1 MCADTPVIELYDT
14 TLRDGTQAEGFVL
27 TPEDKLK
34 VARQLDRLGVSYIEG
49 GWPGSNPRD
58 QEFFERAG
66 ELKLENAVL
75 VAFGSTHHAKRT
87 PDSDPNLAA
96 LVAAPA
102 PVCALVG
109 KAWSK
114 HVTAQLGIELERNL
128 EIIADSVAYM
138 KKAGRRVFFDAEH
151 FFDGLDQDADYAMAV
166 LTAAA
171 EAGAEAL
178 VLCDTNGGSLPAW
191 ISQGVERVAQA
202 HPGVTIGIHC
212 HNDGDLATANT
223 LAAVAAGAR
232 QVQGTTGGMGE
243 RCGNA
248 DLCAIVPTLQLKL
261 GYQCLSEERLRRLTD
276 TARFIREQANQSPS
290 SFAPYVGTSAFSHK
304 GGLHISAVE
313 KDPALYEHI
322 TPALVGNNRRY
333 LLSDLAGRAALLKK
347 LSGWGFD
354 LAQDDPRLKEMLD
367 ELKDREGEG
376 YAYEA
381 AEASLEL
388 LVNRRLGGRPS
399 HFFDLLGFRVADYKE
414 SEAKPPSSEATVRVR
429 VEGMEEHTA
438 ALGDGPVNAL
448 DRAIRK
454 ALSRFYPALNTM
466 KLVDYKVRVL
476 AGSAGTEAR
485 VRVLVESSDGEGS
498 WGTVGVSFDVLEAS
512 WQALGD
518 SIRYKLFKTLQGS

>member
-1 MCADTPVIELYDT
+1 MPGNAPVIELYDT

-66 ELKLENAVL
+66 ELHLENSVL

-87 PDSDPNLAA
+87 PENDPNLAA
-96 LVAAPA
+96 LLAAPA
-102 PVCALVG
+102 PVCTLVG
-109 KAWSK
+109 KAWAK

-128 EIIADSVAYM
+128 RIIADSVAFI
-138 KKAGRRVFFDAEH
+138 KQAGRRVFFDAEH
-151 FFDGLDQDADYAMAV
+151 FFDGLNQDGEYALAV
-166 LTAAA
+166 LAAAA

-191 ISQGVERVAQA
+191 ISEGVGRVAA
-202 HPGVTIGIHC
+202 AYPGLCIGIHC
-212 HNDGDLATANT
+212 HNDGDLATANS

-248 DLCAIVPTLQLKL
+248 NLCAIAPTLELKL
-261 GYQCLSEERLRRLTD
+261 GYSCLPEDHLRRLTE
-276 TARFIREQANQSPS
+276 TARFIREQANQPPA

-347 LSGWGFD
+347 LADWGFN
-354 LAQDDPRLKEMLD
+354 LAPDDPNIKQLLD
-367 ELKDREGEG
+367 ELKERENEG

-399 HFFDLLGFRVADYKE
+399 HFFDLMGFRVADYKE
-414 SEAKPPSSEATVRVR
+414 SERTPPQAEATVRVR

-454 ALSRFYPALNTM
+454 ALARFYPALNTM

-485 VRVLVESSDGEGS
+485 VRVLVESSDGESS

-518 SIRYKLFKTLQGS
+518 SIRYKLFKTLQGG

>member
-1 MCADTPVIELYDT
+1 MAAEATVVELYDT

-58 QEFFERAG
+58 QEFFGRAG
-66 ELKLENAVL
+66 ELDLKNSLL

-87 PDSDPNLAA
+87 PEDDPNLAA
-96 LVAAPA
+96 LLAAPV
-102 PVCALVG
+102 PVCTLVG
-109 KAWSK
+109 KSWGR

-128 EIIADSVAYM
+128 EIIAASVAFL
-138 KKAGRRVFFDAEH
+138 KDAGRRVFFDAEH
-151 FFDGLDQDADYAMAV
+151 FFDGLASDADYALAV
-166 LTAAA
+166 LAAAA

-191 ISQGVERVAQA
+191 ISEGTAKVAA
-202 HPGVTIGIHC
+202 AWPKLTIGIHC

-248 DLCAIVPTLQLKL
+248 DLAAIIPTLQLKM
-261 GYQCLSEERLRRLTD
+261 GYQCLAPDNLRRLTG
-276 TARFIREQANQSPS
+276 TARFIREQANQPPE
-290 SFAPYVGTSAFSHK
+290 SFAPYVGISAFSHK

-313 KDPALYEHI
+313 KDPTLYEHI
-322 TPALVGNNRRY
+322 LPELVGNNRRY

-347 LSGWGFD
+347 LSDWGFD
-354 LAQDDPRLKEMLD
+354 LAPDDPRIKQLLD
-367 ELKDREGEG
+367 ELKERENEG

-399 HFFDLLGFRVADYKE
+399 YFFDLLGFRVADYKE
-414 SEAKPPSSEATVRVR
+414 SEDKPPSSEATVRVR

-438 ALGDGPVNAL
+438 AMGDGPVNAL
-448 DRAIRK
+448 DRALRK
-454 ALSRFYPALNTM
+454 ALARFYPALNTVR
-466 KLVDYKVRVL
+466 LVDYKVRVL

-485 VRVLVESSDGEGS
+485 VRVLVESGDGDS
-498 WGTVGVSFDVLEAS
+498 RWGTVGVSFDVLEAS

-518 SIRYKLFKTLQGS
+518 SIRYKLFKTLQG